1 MLRDYVG
8 RLFGFDAEILGLREK
23 VRELSWDDAYH
34 MYTRPAF
41 LQFAQIMPRGRR
53 ILAFIDLDYIHRLD
67 QELGYTEVDR
77 RVQSTF
83 SVPFR
88 RSDIVARWYS
98 GDEIVIL
105 FDSERDGAER
115 KMEEL
120 AVAGRAEGLTFKFAI
135 GDEWAWSW
143 FARIFDWIETY
154 CSLKPHGYP
163 LYQSARDTQGTLP
176 SSALCH
182 ALSARSGTN
191 GRAWWRCV
199 RGLGMNRIDV
209 RGHCVVSAAGRLWR
223 R

>member
-1 MLRDYVG
+1 LG
-8 RLFGFDAEILGLREK
+8 R
-23 VRELSWDDAYH
+23 
-34 MYTRPAF
+34 
-41 LQFAQIMPRGRR
+41 
-53 ILAFIDLDYIHRLD
+53 D

-88 RSDIVARWYS
+88 RSDIVVRWYS

-120 AVAGRAEGLTFKFAI
+120 AVAGRAEGLTFKFATD
-135 GDEWAWSW
+135 DEWAWSW

-163 LYQSARDTQGTLP
+163 LYQSAGDRTMTHQPHVTRKEHYHHP
-176 SSALCH
+176 
-182 ALSARSGTN
+182 
-191 GRAWWRCV
+191 RCV
-199 RGLGMNRIDV
+199 MRCLLGLERMVERGGA
-209 RGHCVVSAAGRLWR
+209 VSGVWA
-223 R
+223 